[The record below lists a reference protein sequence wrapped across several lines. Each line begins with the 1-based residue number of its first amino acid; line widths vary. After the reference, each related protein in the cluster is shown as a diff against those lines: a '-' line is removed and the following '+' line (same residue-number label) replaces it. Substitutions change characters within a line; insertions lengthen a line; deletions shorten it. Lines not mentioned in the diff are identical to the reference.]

1 MQFSITSRICL
12 CLVCLLLSALLLADS
27 LGIAPDADKAMM
39 AGRRAFCE
47 SVAINCSLLAA
58 DGDIRKLHT
67 ALEAVVARND
77 DVLSAGLRRVEQG
90 MVVEVGNH
98 AALWDLHDHSRPTA
112 SQIFVPI
119 TAGGQTWGTVEF
131 RFTDR
136 GGGGWLAFLRSAKVR
151 FCVFVAA
158 LCVLLFFFFLR
169 RALAQLDPSKVVP
182 QRVRA
187 ALDTVASG
195 LLVLDSQ
202 DRIVLANK
210 AFARTIGS
218 RPDQLQGRR
227 ARDLPW
233 INREETSATSLPWEI
248 PHGEAARTG
257 VPVAMRI
264 GDQDEKNFRVNA
276 APIVNDK
283 GEQQGVLASFDD
295 VTTLEEQ
302 RNDLLQTLAKLRESR
317 QQIEKQNRELQI
329 LATRDPLT
337 GCLNRR
343 SFFERFEREW
353 QGSIRY
359 GHPLSC
365 IMVDIDH
372 FKSINDE
379 FGHSAG
385 DLVLRKVAATL
396 HQVARD
402 TDVVCRYG
410 GEEFCVLLPNI
421 DVASAKLA
429 GERLRAAIEAID
441 FEQRTITASFGI
453 SAISL
458 GAKDMQELLDQADK
472 CLYVAK
478 RRGRNRVIPWDK
490 SIEEV
495 EVDESKVSR
504 TEPPV
509 LSDDA
514 IAIPFHAVTALL
526 SALAFRDSST
536 AAHSTRVAD
545 LSVAVARGRMSAR
558 ESYIL
563 ETAALLHDIGKIGVP
578 DSILLKPGPLT
589 DEEWKEMSRHDRIG
603 VEIIR
608 SSFDSPALSAIVE
621 NHHAFY
627 GGRGRSTHLPT
638 GTDIPLGARILSLC
652 DAYDA
657 MVSDRVYRKG
667 RSPEEAFAE
676 LRRCAGLQFDPE
688 LVEEFIEVVKVRLA
702 TQPDETADIS
712 KETALQIGTQI
723 EQLAKAVDR
732 QDLAGMSSL
741 AARLEA
747 MAKRHNITPIA
758 EVAAEL
764 RDAAT
769 DDAELRHLIK
779 LAHDLLDLCRSTRR
793 AYIADDKSR
802 DKSQETRDKRQEKE
816 RTETRKALL

>member
-1 MQFSITSRICL
+1 MRFSITSRICL
-12 CLVCLLLSALLLADS
+12 CLVCLLLSAVLMADS
-27 LGIAPDADKAMM
+27 LGIAPDADKEVL

-58 DGDIRKLHT
+58 DGDIRKLR
-67 ALEAVVARND
+67 AGLEAIVARND
-77 DVLSAGLRRVEQG
+77 DVLSAGLRRVDQG
-90 MVVEVGNH
+90 LIVDVGNH
-98 AALWDLHDHSRPTA
+98 AAIWNLQDNSRPTA
-112 SQIFVPI
+112 SQIYVPI
-119 TAGGQTWGTVEF
+119 TANGHRWGTVEF
-131 RFTDR
+131 RFADR
-136 GGGGWLAFLRSAKVR
+136 NGTGWLGFLRSAKVR
-151 FCVFVAA
+151 FCVFIAA
-158 LCVLLFFFFLR
+158 LSVLMFFFFLR

-218 RPDQLQGRR
+218 QADQLQGRR
-227 ARDLPW
+227 VRDLPW
-233 INREETSATSLPWEI
+233 ISGEETTATKLPWEI
-248 PHGEAARTG
+248 PRGEAGRTG

-264 GDQDEKNFRVNA
+264 SDRDEKNFRVNA

-353 QGSIRY
+353 RGAVRY
-359 GHPLSC
+359 GHALSC
-365 IMVDIDH
+365 IMVDVDH
-372 FKSINDE
+372 FKSINDD
-379 FGHSAG
+379 FGHSTG

-396 HQVARD
+396 HKVARD

-410 GEEFCVLLPNI
+410 GEEFCVLLPSI
-421 DVASAKLA
+421 DLASAKLA
-429 GERLRAAIEAID
+429 GERLRAAVEAID
-441 FEQRTITASFGI
+441 FEHRAITASFGV

-478 RRGRNRVIPWDK
+478 RRGRNRVILWDK
-490 SIEEV
+490 SVETV

-504 TEPPV
+504 TEPPRQN
-509 LSDDA
+509 DDV

-545 LSVAVARGRMSAR
+545 LCVAVARGRMSAR

-578 DSILLKPGPLT
+578 DSILLKPGPLN

-621 NHHAFY
+621 NHHAFF
-627 GGRGRSTHLPT
+627 GGKGRSTHLPT

-667 RSPEEAFAE
+667 REPEEAFAE

-688 LVEEFIEVVKVRLA
+688 LVEEFIAIVKVRLA

-747 MAKRHNITPIA
+747 MAKRYNITPIA

-769 DDAELRHLIK
+769 DDSELRHLIK

-793 AYIADDKSR
+793 AYIADGDTREPKAESR
-802 DKSQETRDKRQEKE
+802 E
-816 RTETRKALL
+816 RKAKGGKQRANRA